1 MKIAI
6 EAQRIFRK
14 EKHGMDYVAL
24 ETIRELQKIDQQN
37 EYFILVSPGDDVC
50 LQESA
55 NMHIVTVNWPSYPLW
70 EQIGLPLA
78 LKKIKPDL
86 LHCTSNTAPVHGN
99 IPLVLTLH
107 DIIFLEKKQGKN
119 QSMYQRLGR
128 FYRKIIVPQILTKCK
143 RIITVSHFECNRIS
157 HFLHIDKQLLV
168 AVYNGYSQHFI
179 PIRNAQAIT
188 ARYIKN
194 HPYLF
199 FLGNT
204 DPKKNTARVLQAYR
218 IYLKKSSQPL
228 PLLIADLKEEI
239 IDEYLNRE
247 GLQEIKKMLYHPG
260 YIPNT
265 ELPAVYSGAS
275 VFIYTSL
282 RESFGIPILEAMAC
296 GTPVITS
303 TTSAMPEI
311 AGPEGILVNPFEPE
325 EIASALLH
333 LEENA
338 EFYQSQTAYGLER
351 VRRFSWENTAREIL
365 NIYLL
370 AELNYKRFMYK
381 KLCILLIFSKLKV
394 AKLLIDKYR
403 MHNLYAIFAKLL
415 NICKHIAGNL
425 VNESGN
431 VPRRGVVPKF
441 SDLEVVALN
450 MASEAVGIDS
460 ESLLFAKLQ
469 EYRVEIPNL
478 ISRRQYN
485 DRRKITSS
493 LCNAIRERMVSEMDG
508 GEGYFCIDSKPIEVC
523 RIARSKRCSMGKK
536 DFKKAPSV
544 GYCASQSMYY
554 YGYKLHAVC
563 GLSGVIHS
571 FDLTKASVHDI
582 HYLKDVKVDYSNC
595 TVIGDRGYI
604 SAQVQL
610 DLFETANIRLEVP
623 YRCNQKEWKP
633 TFPAFAKARKRIE
646 TLFSQLCDQFMII
659 RNYAKDTDGLFAR
672 IIGKISALTI
682 LQYINYKNEKPIG
695 RVKYALF

>member
-86 LHCTSNTAPVHGN
+86 LHCTSNTAPVYGN

-107 DIIFLEKKQGKN
+107 DIIFLEKKQG
-119 QSMYQRLGR
+119 
-128 FYRKIIVPQILTKCK
+128 K

-204 DPKKNTARVLQAYR
+204 DPKKNTARVLQAYG

-365 NIYLL
+365 NIYKEIL
-370 AELNYKRFMYK
+370 A
-381 KLCILLIFSKLKV
+381 
-394 AKLLIDKYR
+394 
-403 MHNLYAIFAKLL
+403 
-415 NICKHIAGNL
+415 
-425 VNESGN
+425 
-431 VPRRGVVPKF
+431 
-441 SDLEVVALN
+441 
-450 MASEAVGIDS
+450 
-460 ESLLFAKLQ
+460 
-469 EYRVEIPNL
+469 
-478 ISRRQYN
+478 
-485 DRRKITSS
+485 
-493 LCNAIRERMVSEMDG
+493 
-508 GEGYFCIDSKPIEVC
+508 
-523 RIARSKRCSMGKK
+523 
-536 DFKKAPSV
+536 
-544 GYCASQSMYY
+544 
-554 YGYKLHAVC
+554 
-563 GLSGVIHS
+563 
-571 FDLTKASVHDI
+571 
-582 HYLKDVKVDYSNC
+582 
-595 TVIGDRGYI
+595 
-604 SAQVQL
+604 
-610 DLFETANIRLEVP
+610 
-623 YRCNQKEWKP
+623 
-633 TFPAFAKARKRIE
+633 
-646 TLFSQLCDQFMII
+646 
-659 RNYAKDTDGLFAR
+659 
-672 IIGKISALTI
+672 
-682 LQYINYKNEKPIG
+682 
-695 RVKYALF
+695 

>member
-128 FYRKIIVPQILTKCK
+128 
-143 RIITVSHFECNRIS
+143 
-157 HFLHIDKQLLV
+157 
-168 AVYNGYSQHFI
+168 
-179 PIRNAQAIT
+179 NAQAIT

-204 DPKKNTARVLQAYR
+204 DPKKNTARVLQAYG

-365 NIYLL
+365 NIYKEIL
-370 AELNYKRFMYK
+370 A
-381 KLCILLIFSKLKV
+381 
-394 AKLLIDKYR
+394 
-403 MHNLYAIFAKLL
+403 
-415 NICKHIAGNL
+415 
-425 VNESGN
+425 
-431 VPRRGVVPKF
+431 
-441 SDLEVVALN
+441 
-450 MASEAVGIDS
+450 
-460 ESLLFAKLQ
+460 
-469 EYRVEIPNL
+469 
-478 ISRRQYN
+478 
-485 DRRKITSS
+485 
-493 LCNAIRERMVSEMDG
+493 
-508 GEGYFCIDSKPIEVC
+508 
-523 RIARSKRCSMGKK
+523 
-536 DFKKAPSV
+536 
-544 GYCASQSMYY
+544 
-554 YGYKLHAVC
+554 
-563 GLSGVIHS
+563 
-571 FDLTKASVHDI
+571 
-582 HYLKDVKVDYSNC
+582 
-595 TVIGDRGYI
+595 
-604 SAQVQL
+604 
-610 DLFETANIRLEVP
+610 
-623 YRCNQKEWKP
+623 
-633 TFPAFAKARKRIE
+633 
-646 TLFSQLCDQFMII
+646 
-659 RNYAKDTDGLFAR
+659 
-672 IIGKISALTI
+672 
-682 LQYINYKNEKPIG
+682 
-695 RVKYALF
+695 